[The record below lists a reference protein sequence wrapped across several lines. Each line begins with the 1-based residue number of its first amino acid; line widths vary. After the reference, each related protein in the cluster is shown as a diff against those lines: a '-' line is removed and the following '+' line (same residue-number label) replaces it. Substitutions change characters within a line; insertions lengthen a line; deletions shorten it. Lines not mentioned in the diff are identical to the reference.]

1 MSELTTDKFPY
12 WWIRKMPS
20 QDPDELWS
28 LRNQYYVGAYEAV
41 LTEAE
46 NVRIDDEAALAE
58 KDLFVQLANLARGE
72 RAEDLDHAGPEFKA
86 LACLSALM
94 QGEAEEEEELSKLKR
109 LVEEDG
115 KGNARLRMIAGIA
128 FSKFASDPNEALR
141 ILHGAS
147 KSLEALHLSCS
158 ILLSMD
164 RLDLATR
171 TLDQMNAIDE
181 DATLT
186 QLSGAWVA
194 LSSGTERGLKDA
206 AYTLEE
212 LIGKWQ
218 ATPMLVGAL
227 SCALIHQ
234 GKFADAEKLL
244 SSYSGAPSADLLL
257 NQIVAAQHEGRRLD
271 EYIGKLKQLAPAHN
285 WFQEMTTQSAA
296 FDQAADAFRS

>member
-1 MSELTTDKFPY
+1 
-12 WWIRKMPS
+12 MPS

-28 LRNQYYVGAYEAV
+28 LRNQYYVGAFDAV
-41 LTEAE
+41 EAE
-46 NVRIDDEAALAE
+46 ASSARIDDSDAAALAE
-58 KDLFVQLANLARGE
+58 GDLFVQLANLGKGE
-72 RAEDLDHAGPEFKA
+72 PAEVTGHSGPEFKA
-86 LACLSALM
+86 LGHLSALL
-94 QGEAEEEEELSKLKR
+94 QGEGEEEEELAALKR

-128 FSKFASDPNEALR
+128 FAKFANDPNEALR

-147 KSLEALHLSCS
+147 NSLETLHLTCA

-164 RLDLATR
+164 RPDLAKK
-171 TLDQMNAIDE
+171 TLDQMQAIDE

-194 LSSGTERGLKDA
+194 LASGTERGLKDA
-206 AYTLEE
+206 AYVLEE

-218 ATPMLVGAL
+218 PTPMLVGAL

-234 GKFADAEKLL
+234 GKFSEAEKLIA
-244 SSYSGAPSADLLL
+244 SCPGTPTADLYV

-271 EYIGKLKQLAPAHN
+271 EYIGGLKQTAPSHS

-296 FDQAADAFRS
+296 FDQAAEGFKH